1 MNRRVN
7 IFPLGC
13 DSPASD
19 WTASP
24 GQAAYLNNE
33 IIRRNFTII
42 TVLRT
47 QRSWPAMLRLVLTET
62 PSTLNPGQDF
72 SADVQHCSTAE
83 WLKKKKK
90 KLTGWFSCVQKSY
103 NEPQKTEDLLF
114 PSNQSQRFHLTDSLC
129 CLWST
134 QQFTL
139 RFTCVLFVAVRRR
152 CRTRWGSANVL
163 RGSWQEGDWS
173 KVPYCQVRQSQEGSG
188 VVLELFDL
196 SVA

>member
-1 MNRRVN
+1 M
-7 IFPLGC
+7 
-13 DSPASD
+13 
-19 WTASP
+19 
-24 GQAAYLNNE
+24 
-33 IIRRNFTII
+33 
-42 TVLRT
+42 LRT
-47 QRSWPAMLRLVLTET
+47 QRSWPPMLRLVLTET

-90 KLTGWFSCVQKSY
+90 KKLTGWFSCVFKNHTMSLRKQRICCSR
-103 NEPQKTEDLLF
+103 PIRVSAFISQTVCAVCGVHSSLLY
-114 PSNQSQRFHLTDSLC
+114 
-129 CLWST
+129 
-134 QQFTL
+134 
-139 RFTCVLFVAVRRR
+139 VLLVYFFVAVRTR
-152 CRTRWGSANVL
+152 CRTRWGTANVL